1 MKRLACLIEVT
12 PESGSLG
19 VSALQFVESCA
30 NQAIDVFVFFY
41 GDGVYTV
48 HALRNAP
55 TDEPPLQTL
64 WTQVAERPN
73 VTCVACVTA
82 AERRGVTS
90 NYVLSGCRLGGLG
103 EWTEAM
109 ATADRVVQFR

>member
-1 MKRLACLIEVT
+1 MRRIACLIEVT

-30 NQAIDVFVFFY
+30 DLDLEVFVFFY
-41 GDGVYTV
+41 GDGVYTA
-48 HALRNAP
+48 HALRTTP
-55 TDEPPLQTL
+55 SSEPPLQQR
-64 WTQVAERPN
+64 WSRVAERPHIS
-73 VTCVACVTA
+73 CVACVTA

-90 NYVLSGCRLGGLG
+90 NHVLTGCRLGGLG

-109 ATADRVVQFR
+109 ARADRVVQFR